1 MNLDVYQREI
11 LKESEPAGHNLLYS
25 DFPIPFDMATIAAGM
40 GVHGERILDPSEIG
54 PAVNRALASKK
65 PALLDI
71 VIDGSLQN
79 TGKTIGSH

>member
-1 MNLDVYQREI
+1 
-11 LKESEPAGHNLLYS
+11 
-25 DFPIPFDMATIAAGM
+25 MATIAAGM

-71 VIDGSLQN
+71 VIDGSLHN